1 MKFKVY
7 NGEFPLVLIR
17 ASAVRDIFDQQ
28 DLSTRQNAHRPVL
41 DKYHKNW
48 IHKNVMLVPSF
59 HILDNEAKVGMGRH
73 RFTMLSRHMELI
85 PAAFEPWH
93 SESNDLETILAK
105 IVVRKMNEFEE
116 FEYPDFPIEFLG
128 TDVNGGTD
136 WKNQII

>member
-17 ASAVRDIFDQQ
+17 VSAIREIFNQR
-28 DLSTRQNAHRPVL
+28 DLSLRQNAHRPVL
-41 DKYHKNW
+41 DKYHENW
-48 IHKNVMLVPSF
+48 IHKNVMLVPTF
-59 HILDNEAKVGMGRH
+59 YILDNEARVGMGRH

-85 PAAFEPWH
+85 PAAFEPRF
-93 SESNDLETILAK
+93 SQSNDLEKMLAK
-105 IVVRKMNEFEE
+105 IVVRQMNEFEE

-136 WKNQII
+136 WKKHI

>member
-17 ASAVRDIFDQQ
+17 VSAIREIFNQR
-28 DLSTRQNAHRPVL
+28 DLSLRQNAHRPVL
-41 DKYHKNW
+41 DKYHENW
-48 IHKNVMLVPSF
+48 IHKNVMLVPTF
-59 HILDNEAKVGMGRH
+59 YILDNEARVGMGRH

-85 PAAFEPWH
+85 PAAFEPRF
-93 SESNDLETILAK
+93 SQSNDLEKILAK
-105 IVVRKMNEFEE
+105 IVVRQMNEFEE

-136 WKNQII
+136 WKKHI